1 MISIIFPLLIG
12 FVFDILAG
20 IKFGFYF
27 VPALI
32 MSVVFYFLPFIFV
45 WLNIAIAYLAA
56 FVAMIIWSYFLAG
69 MNFSSSRFISHIALY
84 LLIIGVTLYLINVLQ
99 KK

>member
-1 MISIIFPLLIG
+1 MIPIIFPLLIG

-32 MSVVFYFLPFIFV
+32 MSAAFYFLPFIFV

-56 FVAMIIWSYFLAG
+56 FAIMIIWSYFLAG
-69 MNFSSSRFISHIALY
+69 MNFPSLRFMAHITAHAVFCHLKSPPF
-84 LLIIGVTLYLINVLQ
+84 I
-99 KK
+99 